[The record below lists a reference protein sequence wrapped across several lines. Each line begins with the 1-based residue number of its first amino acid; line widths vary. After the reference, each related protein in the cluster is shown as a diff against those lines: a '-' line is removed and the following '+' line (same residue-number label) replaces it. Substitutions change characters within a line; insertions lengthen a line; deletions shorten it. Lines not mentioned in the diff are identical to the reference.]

1 MSIANRM
8 PELFVMDPKDAED
21 MELAAASMFSPPD
34 DEEPELPKPDELTE
48 PIPF

>member
-8 PELFVMDPKDAED
+8 PELFEMDPKDSDD
-21 MELAAASMFSPPD
+21 MEQAAASLFSPPD
-34 DEEPELPKPDELTE
+34 DEEPEPHKPDELTE